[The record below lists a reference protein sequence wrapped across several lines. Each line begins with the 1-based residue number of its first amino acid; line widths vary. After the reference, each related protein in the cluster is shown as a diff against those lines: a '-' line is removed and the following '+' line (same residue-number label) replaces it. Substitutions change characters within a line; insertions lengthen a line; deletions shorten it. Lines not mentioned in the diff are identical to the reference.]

1 MSLLEQASLVVTPNG
16 YKAGTLFS
24 VVPNAPIGDLT
35 FSRAGALPSFNATR
49 VNSDGLIEEVLSN
62 VPRLDYSDGG
72 CPSLLIEPES
82 RNLLLRSEEFDNASW
97 VKTRTTVSANS
108 LVSPDGNSN
117 ADTLVANVGT
127 ATSYFLDFTTLTGT
141 GIFTASIF
149 AKKGNSNW
157 LYIRQGS
164 GGGGTALARAWFDLN
179 NGTIGSTSPAPISH
193 SIEDYGN
200 GWYRCS
206 MTFEVLIGGI
216 PRPQFYISNGDGVAT
231 FDSDGTQSI
240 NLWGAQLEALPY
252 ATSYIPTV
260 ASTVTRV
267 AETVSKTGLSS
278 LINSSEGVLFFELK
292 TLVLSNGS
300 ASRRLGISDGTI
312 SNFLRLVFES
322 TANLVAYSFFSGG
335 VNQGGTTVALPNNT
349 TDFNKYALVWAS
361 NRLELWF
368 NGVRLGNDAVA
379 TMPSANTFSRLAL
392 NDFNNANNF
401 EGEIKNL
408 QVYPTALSDLEIET
422 LTSYTSFEE
431 MALALD
437 YTIEITL

>member
-1 MSLLEQASLVVTPNG
+1 MATIPSIAMIPSG
-16 YKAGTLFS
+16 YKASKVYS
-24 VVPNAPIGDLT
+24 VLPTDGAGDLT

-72 CPSLLIEPES
+72 CPSLLIEPQS
-82 RNLLLRSEEFDNASW
+82 TNLLLRSEQFDDAAW
-97 VKTRTTVSANS
+97 AKTRTTVSANS

-267 AETVSKTGLSS
+267 AETVSKTGISD
-278 LINSSEGVLFFELK
+278 LIGQSEGVWYWE
-292 TLVLSNGS
+292 
-300 ASRRLGISDGTI
+300 GIINDTGAEFQILNSTRNI
-312 SNFLRLVFES
+312 SNAISITRWTNNRVRARIWSNSVLNVSIASANNVFVNTKS
-322 TANLVAYSFFSGG
+322 KIALSYKSGNVKLFYNGVLVASSTESFAFTVPISELEISVMLSFFGASL
-335 VNQGGTTVALPNNT
+335 NTNNT
-349 TDFNKYALVWAS
+349 DKVLIFKT
-361 NRLELWF
+361 
-368 NGVRLGNDAVA
+368 
-379 TMPSANTFSRLAL
+379 
-392 NDFNNANNF
+392 
-401 EGEIKNL
+401 
-408 QVYPTALSDLEIET
+408 QLSDVELIALTT
-422 LTSYTSFEE
+422 L
-431 MALALD
+431 
-437 YTIEITL
+437 